1 MSPTSKKSLS
11 FVSLFHEPPPSS
23 ANYVKNLKK
32 NLRAFIRCPFVGRGV
47 LIGQISTRGTSSD
60 DRSDSGRS
68 EASQKYVDNHVP
80 DRPITGRASFRNVNL
95 LKFREKIARS
105 SFLHDN
111 LIGCDYTA
119 YRTRFL

>member
-1 MSPTSKKSLS
+1 MSPTSKKVYPSSALS
-11 FVSLFHEPPPSS
+11 TSPPPSS
-23 ANYVKNLKK
+23 ANYVNNLKK

-47 LIGQISTRGTSSD
+47 LIGHISARGTLRD